1 MLKGHINF
9 LLYFF
14 GGFFMEQ
21 KIVPQIDLILA
32 LSESLDLISPA
43 IVGHHIR
50 VAFLALNMALILKMK
65 KEDLKDLIYA
75 ALLHDVGALS
85 LKERLDCLE
94 FDLKE
99 PHFHSIVGHRLIK
112 MHKPFDRVA
121 DIIRCHHVSWNNI
134 SEYNKRKIE
143 VPISSQILHLVDRID
158 VLMDG
163 DKNLHRQIDYII
175 RQIKDEKGKKFNPK
189 IVDAFI
195 ESSQSK
201 RAWQGL
207 GSNNMSNVFCNL
219 LGDELLNID
228 ELLDI
233 SKIFE
238 KIIDFRSRFTA
249 THSTGVA
256 HVACKLAEFSGMPQK
271 EIKMMRIAGNLH
283 DLGKLAVPNKILE
296 KPDKLSI
303 DEFDKVKN
311 HVYYTYSI
319 LKKIRGIGNIYE
331 WAGLHHERL
340 NGKGYPFNKRSEEL
354 SLGSRIMAV
363 ADIFTAI
370 SEDRPYRE
378 GMRKEKALCI
388 LDNMAKR
395 NEIDGDIVSMLRDNH
410 DEINEG
416 RIHAQNEIVIEFN
429 QFWDQ
434 INRLR

>member
-1 MLKGHINF
+1 
-9 LLYFF
+9 
-14 GGFFMEQ
+14 MEE
-21 KIVPQIDLILA
+21 KLVPQIDLILA

-43 IVGHHIR
+43 IVGHHMR
-50 VAFLALNMALILKMK
+50 VAFLTLNMALMLNLK
-65 KEDLKDLIYA
+65 KEDIKDLTYA

-99 PHFHSIVGHRLIK
+99 PHFHSIVGQRLIR
-112 MHKPFDRVA
+112 MHKPFDRVSN
-121 DIIRCHHVSWNNI
+121 IIRCHHVSWNNI
-134 SEYNKRKIE
+134 SEYDKRKIE
-143 VPISSQILHLVDRID
+143 VPFSSQILHLADRID
-158 VLMDG
+158 VLIDG
-163 DKNLHRQIDYII
+163 NKNVNNQIEYII
-175 RQIKDEKGKKFNPK
+175 KQIKDERGKKFCPEV
-189 IVDAFI
+189 VDAFI
-195 ESSQSK
+195 ESSRSK
-201 RAWQGL
+201 DTWQGL
-207 GSNNMSNVFCNL
+207 GSNNMSALFYNL
-219 LGDELLNID
+219 LSDERLNID

-249 THSTGVA
+249 THSSGVA
-256 HVACKLAEFSGMPQK
+256 HVACKLAEFSGMSQR
-271 EIKMMRIAGNLH
+271 EIKMMKIAGNLH

-296 KPDKLSI
+296 KPAGLTI

-340 NGKGYPFNKRSEEL
+340 NGKGYPFNKKAEEL

-378 GMRKEKALCI
+378 GMEKERALSI

-395 NEIDGDIVSMLRDNH
+395 NEIDGDIVSILKSNH

-416 RIHAQNEIVIEFN
+416 RINVQNEIVVEFN
-429 QFWDQ
+429 DFW
-434 INRLR
+434 NEVNSLR